1 MRLEN
6 LSHHIVYALFPPDA
20 LMFIR
25 LFLTPGEVEV
35 PRFSSNTTLGMLR
48 QLKFVHLNNSFL
60 RQLHQKESK
69 MFRTDSLSE
78 NSDFIFD

>member
-6 LSHHIVYALFPPDA
+6 LSHHIIYALFPPDA

-35 PRFSSNTTLGMLR
+35 PRFTPNTGTPLIRRFLGTVLIEIRPIRGVFM
-48 QLKFVHLNNSFL
+48 V
-60 RQLHQKESK
+60 
-69 MFRTDSLSE
+69 
-78 NSDFIFD
+78 